1 LSGPKRT
8 KEWFG
13 LSANNRTYLCPQTSF
28 KFHPSFDEAL
38 QGILGADPNGV
49 LVVLEGRVSAWTEA
63 LKRRWERVLPDG
75 LRRVKFLKSLPQPDF
90 LHLLAS
96 ADVILDPFP
105 FCGGNTSYESFAVSA
120 PVVTYPGKFLRGRL
134 TAAMVKRMGL
144 DLLVV
149 GNVRQY
155 IDTVVALGMNIDHN
169 RAVRKSIARQAGIL
183 FEHQDEITSW
193 EFVLR
198 KWVENTP

>member
-1 LSGPKRT
+1 M
-8 KEWFG
+8 
-13 LSANNRTYLCPQTSF
+13 Y
-28 KFHPSFDEAL
+28 
-38 QGILGADPNGV
+38 
-49 LVVLEGRVSAWTEA
+49 
-63 LKRRWERVLPDG
+63 
-75 LRRVKFLKSLPQPDF
+75 
-90 LHLLAS
+90 
-96 ADVILDPFP
+96 
-105 FCGGNTSYESFAVSA
+105 
-120 PVVTYPGKFLRGRL
+120 
-134 TAAMVKRMGL
+134 KRMGL

-169 RAVRKSIARQAGIL
+169 RAVRKSIAHQAGVL